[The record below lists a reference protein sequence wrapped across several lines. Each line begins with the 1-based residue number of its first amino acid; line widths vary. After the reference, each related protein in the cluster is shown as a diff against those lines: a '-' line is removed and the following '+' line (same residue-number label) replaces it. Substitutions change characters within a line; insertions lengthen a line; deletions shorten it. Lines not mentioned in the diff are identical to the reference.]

1 MSDIQFPRG
10 QQSVAELAA
19 SSQVANN
26 QPPVQDAPEA
36 ADISNE
42 IQPVFVSPRRVVDG
56 GGVQLLFRDT
66 QSGEVLRSFPPDQAS
81 SVYQIQQDN
90 NERVA
95 ADAAASA
102 EPGPF
107 DVAPAPAEAA
117 PAPVAA
123 APEPAPAPEA
133 PSAAPAD
140 SGGTEAGNLTAATQA
155 PSSQSSGVEG
165 GSADDGEIS
174 LTSA

>member
-10 QQSVAELAA
+10 QQSIAELAA
-19 SSQVANN
+19 ASQVAENT
-26 QPPVQDAPEA
+26 PPAQDAPEA
-36 ADISNE
+36 ADTDNS

-95 ADAAASA
+95 ADAAATS

-107 DVAPAPAEAA
+107 DVAAAPAPAT

-123 APEPAPAPEA
+123 APAEPAPEA
-133 PSAAPAD
+133 PSAAPAE

-155 PSSQSSGVEG
+155 PSAAAG
-165 GSADDGEIS
+165 GGDADDDEIS
-174 LTSA
+174 LTST